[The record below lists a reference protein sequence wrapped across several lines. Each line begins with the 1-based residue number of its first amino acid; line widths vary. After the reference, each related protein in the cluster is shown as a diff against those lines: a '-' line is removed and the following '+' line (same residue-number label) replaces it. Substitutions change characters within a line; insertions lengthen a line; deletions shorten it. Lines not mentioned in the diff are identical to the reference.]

1 MYYIE
6 NDQSKVEFTKELEE
20 AIKSVCDRV
29 LEDENVTLPCEISI
43 TIVDNEQIHEIN
55 LEHRGID
62 RPTDVL
68 SFPMLEFETPGIID
82 ENEIDFD
89 EDELVLGD
97 IVISLERASEQAES
111 YGHSLLREVAF
122 LTAHSMLHLLGYD
135 HMEPEEEAVMISK
148 QEKSLTELGITREN

>member
-6 NDQSKVEFTKELEE
+6 NDQSKAEFTKELEE

-29 LEDENVTLPCEISI
+29 LEDENVTLSCEISI

-68 SFPMLEFETPGIID
+68 SFPMLEFETPGVID

-148 QEKSLTELGITREN
+148 QEKALTELGITREN

>member
-6 NDQSKVEFTKELEE
+6 NDQSKAEFTKELEE

-97 IVISLERASEQAES
+97 IVISLERAIEQAES

-135 HMEPEEEAVMISK
+135 HMDPEEEAVMISK
-148 QEKSLTELGITREN
+148 QEKALSELGITRES